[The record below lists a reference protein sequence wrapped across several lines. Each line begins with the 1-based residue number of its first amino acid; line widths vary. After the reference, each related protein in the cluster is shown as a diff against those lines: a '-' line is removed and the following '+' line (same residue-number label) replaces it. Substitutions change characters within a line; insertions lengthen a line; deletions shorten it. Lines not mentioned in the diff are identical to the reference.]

1 MKLKNKK
8 KKKNNNKD
16 DMKVVSEGFEEGY
29 EDPKETQL
37 KEAKRRIEEAK
48 KPFNPMDFMNTKNI
62 IIFIIWYSLYRLFL
76 KYNFGAVYFM
86 ITIIALIFLNLGQ
99 RKPGELSA
107 YSVFNPNNERILGSM
122 SNNNFGLGPNQFYD
136 FNNNGLNGL
145 NNQIEQMR
153 QIEREIN
160 EEVNRKV
167 HYDTKSELR
176 KEYLKSKAEQPLNS
190 NCSCGSGKKY
200 KNCCL
205 KNIK

>member
-1 MKLKNKK
+1 
-8 KKKNNNKD
+8 
-16 DMKVVSEGFEEGY
+16 MKVVSEGFEEGY

-37 KEAKRRIEEAK
+37 KEARRRIEEAK

-122 SNNNFGLGPNQFYD
+122 SNNNFGLGPNQFYND
-136 FNNNGLNGL
+136 FNNDGLNGL

-200 KNCCL
+200 TNCCL

>member
-1 MKLKNKK
+1 MKAKNKK
-8 KKKNNNKD
+8 KKNTKNNN
-16 DMKVVSEGFEEGY
+16 DMKVIEQGFEEGY
-29 EDPKETQL
+29 EDPKEAQI

-48 KPFNPMDFMNTKNI
+48 KPFNPMDFLSTKNI

-99 RKPGELSA
+99 RKQGELSA
-107 YSVFNPNNERILGSM
+107 YSVFNPNHERILGSM
-122 SNNNFGLGPNQFYD
+122 SNNNFGIGQNQIFGELS
-136 FNNNGLNGL
+136 NNNELNR
-145 NNQIEQMR
+145 QIEQMR

-160 EEVNRKV
+160 EELDRKI

-176 KEYLKSKAEQPLNS
+176 KEYLKTKAAQPLNS

-205 KNIK
+205 KKIQ

>member
-1 MKLKNKK
+1 MKTKNKK
-8 KKKNNNKD
+8 KKNNKQD

-29 EDPKETQL
+29 EDPKEAQL

-48 KPFNPMDFMNTKNI
+48 KPFNPMDFLSTKNI

-86 ITIIALIFLNLGQ
+86 ITIIVLIFLNLGK
-99 RKPGELSA
+99 RKPGQLSA
-107 YSVFNPNNERILGSM
+107 YSVFNPNQERILGSM
-122 SNNNFGLGPNQFYD
+122 PSNNFGLGPNQFYD
-136 FNNNGLNGL
+136 EFSQNSELNS
-145 NNQIEQMR
+145 QIEHMR

-160 EEVNRKV
+160 EEVNRKI

-205 KNIK
+205 KKVK

>member
-62 IIFIIWYSLYRLFL
+62 FIFIIWYSLYRLFL

-136 FNNNGLNGL
+136 FNNNGLN
-145 NNQIEQMR
+145 NQIEQMR

-190 NCSCGSGKKY
+190 NCSCGSRKKY

>member
-1 MKLKNKK
+1 MKTKNKK
-8 KKKNNNKD
+8 KKSNKNND
-16 DMKVVSEGFEEGY
+16 IKVVEQGFEEGY
-29 EDPKETQL
+29 EDPKEAQI

-48 KPFNPMDFMNTKNI
+48 KPFNPMDFLSTKNI

-86 ITIIALIFLNLGQ
+86 LTIIALIFLNLGQ

-107 YSVFNPNNERILGSM
+107 YSVFNPHNERILGSLG
-122 SNNNFGLGPNQFYD
+122 NNNFGLGQNQLFDD
-136 FNNNGLNGL
+136 FSDNNELNR
-145 NNQIEQMR
+145 QIEQMR
-153 QIEREIN
+153 QVEREIN
-160 EEVNRKV
+160 EELDRKI

-176 KEYLKSKAEQPLNS
+176 KEYLKTKAEQPLNS

-205 KNIK
+205 KKIQ

>member
-1 MKLKNKK
+1 MKTKNKK
-8 KKKNNNKD
+8 KKSNKNND
-16 DMKVVSEGFEEGY
+16 IKVVEQGFEEGY
-29 EDPKETQL
+29 EDPKEAQI

-48 KPFNPMDFMNTKNI
+48 KPFNPMDFLSTKNI

-86 ITIIALIFLNLGQ
+86 LTIIALIFLNLGQ

-107 YSVFNPNNERILGSM
+107 YSVFNPNNERILGSLG
-122 SNNNFGLGPNQFYD
+122 NNNFGLGQNQLFDD
-136 FNNNGLNGL
+136 FSDNNELNR
-145 NNQIEQMR
+145 QIEQMR
-153 QIEREIN
+153 QVEREIN
-160 EEVNRKV
+160 EELDRKI

-176 KEYLKSKAEQPLNS
+176 KEYLKTKAEQPLNS

-205 KNIK
+205 KKIQ